1 MENRFCLTEAIQ
13 KTAFFTGH
21 RQLSDTAVRY
31 LAAPLSR
38 AIREAYQQGY
48 RIFVCGGALGFDTLA
63 AQSLLEMKKE
73 LPDIVLSL
81 AIPCPSQ
88 PDLWPE
94 IDQRIYRGIIRQADV
109 VKVLSPAYY
118 PGVMLSRNRYMVE
131 QSSLCICY
139 LNRMRG
145 GTAYT
150 VRYALQY
157 PYMNFV
163 NLAVN
168 SPRKPDLMRE
178 GRWNFTYMSP
188 FAYKNADIV
197 HLSLSHKKKIF
208 LKNTRN

>member
-1 MENRFCLTEAIQ
+1 METRFCLTEAMK

-21 RQLSDTAVRY
+21 RHLSDTAVQD
-31 LAAPLSR
+31 LAAPLSQ
-38 AIREAYQQGY
+38 AIREAYLHGY

-63 AQSLLEMKKE
+63 AQSLLKMKKE

-81 AIPCPSQ
+81 AIPCTSQ
-88 PDLWPE
+88 PDPWPE
-94 IDQRIYRGIIRQADV
+94 KDQRVYHSIIRQADV
-109 VKVLSPAYY
+109 VKTLSPTYY
-118 PGVMLSRNRYMVE
+118 PGVMLSRNRFMVE

-139 LNRMRG
+139 LNSMRG

-157 PYMNFV
+157 PYMNFI

-168 SPRKPDLMRE
+168 SPRKTDLMRE
-178 GRWNFTYMSP
+178 DRWNYTYMSP
-188 FAYKNADIV
+188 FASENADIV

>member
-1 MENRFCLTEAIQ
+1 MENRFCLTETIQ

-21 RQLSDTAVRY
+21 RQLSSTTAKS

-38 AIREAYQQGY
+38 AIREAYLQGY
-48 RIFVCGGALGFDTLA
+48 RIFICGGALGFDTLA
-63 AQSLLEMKKE
+63 AQTLLKMKKD

-88 PDLWPE
+88 PDPWPE
-94 IDQRIYRGIIRQADV
+94 YDQRVYRSIIRQADV

-118 PGVMLSRNRYMVE
+118 PGVMLSRNRYMAD

-139 LNRMRG
+139 LNSTRG

-178 GRWNFTYMSP
+178 DRWNYTYMSP
-188 FAYKNADIV
+188 FASENADIV
-197 HLSLSHKKKIF
+197 HLYRSHKKKIF